1 MQTQTP
7 KFESN
12 NNNSLPNSTT
22 THQHTTISST
32 KYSPS
37 GTHMISLKKR
47 YGPSHNFF
55 PYFRFIL
62 FLFVPS
68 SFSPSPQPS
77 HIPFRLSSTNLTDE
91 KKAMI
96 DEWKWWKWWPKDEVV
111 VARLQ
116 SSMLKMME
124 KKVQLCYC
132 TYFLEL
138 QRKSV
143 SNDLNATGETR
154 KVGFVARNG
163 SGYRDR
169 CQWRDD
175 FS

>member
-1 MQTQTP
+1 MQGTNTLQELQTICKTQTP
-7 KFESN
+7 KFKSN

-22 THQHTTISST
+22 AHQHTTISST

-37 GTHMISLKKR
+37 GTHMIKFKKR

-62 FLFVPS
+62 FLFIPS

-77 HIPFRLSSTNLTDE
+77 HIPFRLSSTNLTYE

-124 KKVQLCYC
+124 KMVQLCHC
-132 TYFLEL
+132 TYFQSCRGNRFPTIWMLLEKHERL
-138 QRKSV
+138 V
-143 SNDLNATGETR
+143 L
-154 KVGFVARNG
+154 
-163 SGYRDR
+163 
-169 CQWRDD
+169 
-175 FS
+175 